1 MVKLRAME
9 IVYLQENELSTAEF
23 IQILAESTLA
33 ERRPIHDFER
43 MELMM
48 KHCNLV
54 ITARHEGELVGVA
67 RSWSDFSFTTYLAD
81 LAISEV
87 YQSKG
92 IGKELIKKTK
102 LGAPLA
108 KLILLAAPKAIDYYP
123 RIGMEKHEA
132 CYVL

>member
-1 MVKLRAME
+1 ME

-67 RSWSDFSFTTYLAD
+67 RSWSDFYFTTYLFGRFGYKRGLSIERHWKRVD
-81 LAISEV
+81 KKNKIRCAISKANFIGRT
-87 YQSKG
+87 QSDR
-92 IGKELIKKTK
+92 
-102 LGAPLA
+102 
-108 KLILLAAPKAIDYYP
+108 LLS
-123 RIGMEKHEA
+123 
-132 CYVL
+132 